1 MAKKEIKEDHIEIS
15 KHFMEILN
23 IKISRFSDLISG
35 IKLYESDN
43 LLVVILNPV
52 DFVLD
57 GVCFINKHYL
67 KKIEPEVNND
77 IKIKILENKFNNY
90 KINYE
95 FFESI
100 EDTIRHLKNRK
111 KLIELTLESPDYSL
125 IGSVQNINMKTFIL
139 KMLSVKAKY
148 LEEEKFEYNKI
159 RMLTID
165 SDYLNSL
172 ENYIKKKPNDA
183 DLHPDGADL

>member
-1 MAKKEIKEDHIEIS
+1 
-15 KHFMEILN
+15 MEILN